1 MKRGSDKKRRKEKGK
16 GVVWSKRHNS
26 FHTLLKAIHKS
37 STVTRNRS
45 KDTKGVTQSHLPEMK
60 RGEKIDKEYFCL
72 SAGSSSTPR
81 LASKIS
87 ITLLYEMSQVFP
99 SSFALLC
106 SSPFL
111 LWSCHPLWA
120 VIIGRGLSVSSVQ
133 GWKLLPLRCCHCVNW
148 TDTYRHESSKPEE
161 TEKTCLTDVWTAEKY
176 WIYLQDILRN

>member
-120 VIIGRGLSVSSVQ
+120 VIIGRGLSVSSDTVAFEVLSLCKLNRHIQTWVQ
-133 GWKLLPLRCCHCVNW
+133 QTRGNRKDMFDWCLNCGKILDLPSGHSQKLR
-148 TDTYRHESSKPEE
+148 E
-161 TEKTCLTDVWTAEKY
+161 
-176 WIYLQDILRN
+176 